1 MLLVQ
6 NPSRNMIFHFNTNP
20 NFCRK
25 MQCATH
31 RIFDKIDSLLTGLCD
46 KNKEHKNF
54 VALNAVV
61 EIKLY
66 GVWVHVQVFDK
77 VWKCTV
83 VDTTKNT
90 Q

>member
-1 MLLVQ
+1 
-6 NPSRNMIFHFNTNP
+6 
-20 NFCRK
+20 

-31 RIFDKIDSLLTGLCD
+31 HIFDKIDSLLTGLRD

-66 GVWVHVQVFDK
+66 GVWVHVQVFD
-77 VWKCTV
+77 
-83 VDTTKNT
+83 
-90 Q
+90 